1 MGIINVEG
9 VGQVQIAGDTPTKE
23 ELEIIE
29 KTYQKN
35 ISQTSKQTEPQTQTS
50 QTEKPKPRGLE
61 IIGGR
66 PVFEMIGGFAGA
78 VPGLAGGLPGSVAGG
93 VLGASGGGQVYDI
106 LQGYI
111 LDEEKNLGTQTQ
123 ALKNDLTRE
132 GFFQSI
138 FAKVPGLGK
147 TIKKVFVNPKDK
159 GTKQLYNAAK
169 NLKDKNGN
177 PFPLS
182 ISDAGNIATKSYGRV
197 VGVFPFVGTPIKKGV
212 AAKANILNEQ
222 ANNMLNDFAP
232 NVHLTDL
239 GIDMTNAAKATYQEW
254 RSVTGKLYDD
264 FYDTAAKIKSP
275 VVPTLQF
282 KKSLKAYTDL
292 IEDGTIREV
301 KSGVP
306 LKTPTKDEI
315 YNYAKQF
322 EAMPDTINI
331 SQYRAITRDLKK
343 FFRMSEKEGFDIS
356 VLSGFKKGLEKD
368 LNALTNPEYLAKFG
382 KEAGDLSVVRDKLL
396 FANKVYSEGIT
407 NNLVKEFTG
416 KALSEPQKAAL
427 KTPIPG
433 KKAFQKPVAK
443 TFERVDKNIFSTGYE
458 KPGSITPDDLAN
470 KLINS
475 RTFTP
480 NNLDD
485 LKTLIGDESFNKFT
499 RSYFEKAFGRSLVK
513 STEKGVN
520 GLIFDP
526 FEFKNALGL
535 NNENGR
541 AIVKKLI
548 KDSNLSMD
556 KIDDFF
562 LLAENHAGLKVPD
575 VSSFVQRRALL
586 GGTKSVFGGLA
597 MGYST
602 YNNPVRALGV
612 MYLAR
617 KGSGFFVN
625 PKNLDDVM
633 KVMDYNTP
641 NQQLYRSSVRLL
653 DAMMS
658 DKEVTKKE
666 KVGFEEYKAW
676 INDNKKDILKGNF

>member
-23 ELEIIE
+23 ELDII
-29 KTYQKN
+29 KRTYQKN
-35 ISQTSKQTEPQTQTS
+35 ISQTSSQEKTQPQTTQTAQS
-50 QTEKPKPRGLE
+50 EPRGLE
-61 IIGGR
+61 KIGGR
-66 PVFEMIGGFAGA
+66 PVFEMVGGFAGA

-93 VLGASGGGQVYDI
+93 VLGASGGGQLYDI
-106 LQGYI
+106 VQGYI
-111 LDEEKNLGTQTQ
+111 LDEERDLGTQTQ
-123 ALKNDLTRE
+123 ALRNDLTRE

-138 FAKVPGLGK
+138 FAKVPGLGQS
-147 TIKKVFVNPKDK
+147 IKKIFVNPKDK

-169 NLKDKNGN
+169 NLKDADGN

-182 ISDAGNIATKSYGRV
+182 ISDVGNVASKSYGRV
-197 VGVFPFVGTPIKKGV
+197 VGVFPYVGTPLKKGV
-212 AAKANILNEQ
+212 AAKSNILNEH

-239 GIDMTNAAKATYQEW
+239 GIDMTKAARSTYNEL
-254 RSVTGKLYDD
+254 REVSGKLYDD

-275 VVPTLQF
+275 VVPTIQF
-282 KKSLKAYTDL
+282 KKTLKNYTKL

-301 KSGVP
+301 QSGVP

-331 SQYRAITRDLKK
+331 AQYKAITRDLKK
-343 FFRMSEKEGFDIS
+343 FFKLSEKEGFDIS
-356 VLSGFKKGLEKD
+356 VLAGFKKSLEKD
-368 LNALTNPEYLAKFG
+368 LNALTNPDYIAKFG
-382 KEAGDLSVVRDKLL
+382 KEAGDLSIVRDKLL
-396 FANKVYSEGIT
+396 FANKVYSEGVT
-407 NNLVKEFTG
+407 NNLIKEFSG
-416 KALSEPQKAAL
+416 KALSKPQEAAL
-427 KTPIPG
+427 KKPIPG
-433 KKAFQKPVAK
+433 KKAFEKPIAK

-485 LKTLIGDESFNKFT
+485 LKTLIGDDAFNKFT
-499 RSYFEKAFGRSLVK
+499 RSYFEKAFNSSLVR

-526 FEFKNALGL
+526 FQFKNALGL
-535 NNENGR
+535 NNESGR
-541 AIVKKLI
+541 AIVQKLI
-548 KDSNLSMD
+548 KDSKLSMD

-562 LLAENHAGLKVPD
+562 ALAENHAGLKVPD

-586 GGTKSVFGGLA
+586 GGTKSIFGGLA

-602 YNNPVRALGV
+602 YNNPVRALGI
-612 MYLAR
+612 MYVAN
-617 KGSGFFVN
+617 KGSSFFVN

-633 KVMDYNTP
+633 KVIDYNTP

-658 DKEVTKKE
+658 DKEVSKRD
-666 KVGFEEYKAW
+666 KVGYQEYQQW
-676 INDNKKDILKGNF
+676 INDNKDDILKGKF